1 MTLKIYLSLL
11 VKLSQSRSPL
21 ITIQVPIQLISNI
34 LGRPR
39 GFAFVEYEDNEDAEA
54 AIDNFDE
61 TELFGRIVKV
71 KPAKPYKDYRF

>member
-1 MTLKIYLSLL
+1 MKI
-11 VKLSQSRSPL
+11 
-21 ITIQVPIQLISNI
+21 I

-71 KPAKPYKDYRF
+71 KPAKPYKDYRFQNKAVWHNEEW